1 MTDNTL
7 RDQAR
12 RDDVDPRSADV
23 GVLIYGVCELAE
35 RVQTASENGTLPDS
49 FEQRH
54 ADQIEAAAETAIRVV
69 KDADG
74 DEFWEDVTAL
84 DDELLV
90 AVREDLAPFA
100 SVFGVDLDQTGY
112 APIRPTPAVED
123 YLTLDV
129 DQLRRGA

>member
-54 ADQIEAAAETAIRVV
+54 ADQIEAAA
-69 KDADG
+69 
-74 DEFWEDVTAL
+74 
-84 DDELLV
+84 
-90 AVREDLAPFA
+90 
-100 SVFGVDLDQTGY
+100 LDQELQSELARFRTQ
-112 APIRPTPAVED
+112 ILQEVSR
-123 YLTLDV
+123 
-129 DQLRRGA
+129 QLPGSLQSNFQNRI